1 MQGFIIV
8 GAHVFGFRL
17 MTLLNMIKTQ
27 FLIIQFSKY
36 LNGQP
41 KGDDLPRKTNSSALT
56 GER

>member
-1 MQGFIIV
+1 
-8 GAHVFGFRL
+8 
-17 MTLLNMIKTQ
+17 MIKTQ